1 MQAATIADLS
11 VSELVSAIGGDG
23 VSPGA
28 GAAAAVALALA
39 AACAAKAVS
48 VSLKHAAN
56 DSALQGSLDCFTE
69 LAHRA
74 LQGADADAEA
84 FTRFIHE
91 RNPSVA
97 TQLVKTDL
105 QLASLTGALKAL
117 IEHARPHIHSTVASD
132 LYAAERLAD
141 TARQI
146 HERNISETLEPPGD

>member
-1 MQAATIADLS
+1 MLADLT
-11 VSELVSAIGGDG
+11 VSDLVTAISGNH

-48 VSLKHAAN
+48 VSLKHTAN
-56 DSALQGSLDCFTE
+56 DSVLQGSLDCFTE

-74 LQGADADAEA
+74 LLGADADAEA
-84 FTRFIHE
+84 FTRFVRE
-91 RNPSVA
+91 RNPAVA
-97 TQLVKTDL
+97 QQLVQTDK
-105 QLASLTGALKAL
+105 QLAALTGALKAL

-141 TARQI
+141 SARQI